1 VGTVGFALAPRI
13 NAAGRLGDAADA
25 VRLLLTED
33 EREAGQLAGL
43 LNRLNQERQ
52 RLEEGIIAEAAQAA
66 EATPSGPIVLASRGW
81 HLGVVGIVAARLWS
95 DSIGRPCSSPWT
107 SAVSAGD
114 RPGVS
119 PG

>member
-1 VGTVGFALAPRI
+1 
-13 NAAGRLGDAADA
+13 

-52 RLEEGIIAEAAQAA
+52 RLEEGIIAEAAPGGRSDAVG
-66 EATPSGPIVLASRGW
+66 TDRSGLAGMAPGRRRIRRGRLVERFHRPAVLIALDER
-81 HLGVVGIVAARLWS
+81 
-95 DSIGRPCSSPWT
+95 
-107 SAVSAGD
+107 VSAGD